1 VPTPIPTPTPN
12 PAASAMLDALAGH
25 LQSVPFLAEKVLG
38 NTVLAWLVA
47 FAVAV
52 LGYLGLRVVVA
63 LVRRR
68 LARLAERTVTIAD
81 DLIVELVRA
90 TKGLFLA
97 IVSLAAG
104 AQFLTLP
111 PSLERGVGALF
122 AFAVTIQAVL
132 WANRTVSFWLE
143 RQQKL
148 HAETDPGAMTTLQ
161 GLSYVVRVVVWSAAF
176 LLLLDNLGYNVTTLI
191 AGLGVGGVAVAL
203 AVQNIL
209 GDLFAS
215 LSIVLDKPF
224 VNGDFIIIDQHMGTV
239 ERIGLKTTRVRSLS
253 GEQIVV
259 SNSDLLK
266 SRVRNFKRMIERRVL
281 FSVGV
286 TYQTPREQVAAIPGM
301 IREIIE
307 GVDNTR
313 FDRSHFKE
321 FGDSSLNFETVYY
334 VLSPDYAVYM
344 DIQQTINLEIMK
356 RFEEL
361 GIEIAYPT
369 RTLFLAGGTVH
380 AEPVPAD

>member
-1 VPTPIPTPTPN
+1 
-12 PAASAMLDALAGH
+12 MLDALAGR
-25 LQSVPFLAEKVLG
+25 LQSVPFLADTVLG

-52 LGYLGLRVVVA
+52 LGYLVLRVVVA

-97 IVSLAAG
+97 VVSLAAG
-104 AQFLTLP
+104 MQFVSLP
-111 PSLERGVGALF
+111 GSLERGVDVLF

-143 RQQKL
+143 HQQQI

-203 AVQNIL
+203 ALQNIL

-224 VNGDFIIIDQHMGTV
+224 VNGDFIIVDQHMGTV

-259 SNSDLLK
+259 SNADLLK

-301 IREIIE
+301 IHEIIE
-307 GVDNTR
+307 GLDNTR

-344 DIQQTINLEIMK
+344 DIQQAINLEVMK